1 MNIFSPIII
10 GGIRINDLNNIL
22 HTNEFDSV
30 ELQAT
35 RRSSYYDLDNFDKL
49 TSSSD
54 KCFSIL
60 STNIQSITAKCN
72 ELEAFV
78 EDNLKF
84 SVICLQETCLSDNDD
99 MRFLL
104 SGYDCLSQGRHC
116 SGKGGLII
124 YVDTKYT
131 TEIKLNI
138 NMHESWEG
146 LIVRIKGGGLAKTL
160 TLGNIYRPP
169 RSSNYDLNAFT
180 DEFSH
185 IISSLENNNNHL
197 ILAGDFNINLLKL
210 NENELYSN
218 LVDTL
223 ISHSLYPLITLSTRF
238 TRITVTLIEK
248 LFYKLSKSVLESTAG
263 ILTKRFSDHQP
274 WS

>member
-1 MNIFSPIII
+1 MNIFLSHI
-10 GGIRINDLNNIL
+10 GGIRNNDLNNIL

-30 ELQAT
+30 ELQTT
-35 RRSSYYDLDNFDKL
+35 RRSSYYDLDSFHKL
-49 TSSSD
+49 TSSTN

-60 STNIQSITAKCN
+60 STNIQSINAKFN

-78 EDNLKF
+78 EDLGKHNFKF
-84 SVICLQETCLSDNDD
+84 SVICLQETWLSDNDD
-99 MRFLL
+99 LCLFLCQVMTVCHR
-104 SGYDCLSQGRHC
+104 GKHC

-131 TEIKLNI
+131 TEIKLNS

-146 LIVRIKGGGLAKTL
+146 LIVRIKGGGLAKTV

-169 RSSNYDLNAFT
+169 RSSNYDLNAFI

-218 LVDTL
+218 FFDTL
-223 ISHSLYPLITLSTRF
+223 KSHSLYPLITLPTRF
-238 TRITVTLIEK
+238 TRITGTLIAN
-248 LFYKLSKSVLESTAG
+248 LFLQT
-263 ILTKRFSDHQP
+263 Q
-274 WS
+274 